1 MSQYYYDGLRDAYHL
16 IQKNERTRITPSTPK
31 ERIAEIYTNQNLQ
44 RIVSKREPGEPV
56 RTQRLKLDP
65 SVQKQYDADRKKGR
79 DDIRKKS
86 AQYRLK
92 SKDKVPTKGGKKMFE
107 EFMRIL
113 KEQNE
118 ARTSKS
124 DLEYM
129 EQVYLSARALNFDK
143 WILFITEML

>member
-1 MSQYYYDGLRDAYHL
+1 MSQFSYDGLRDAYHL
-16 IQKNERTRITPSTPK
+16 IQKRERQKISPSNPK
-31 ERIAEIYTNQNLQ
+31 DRLAEVYTNQNLQ
-44 RIVSKREPGEPV
+44 RVVSKREPGEPV

-107 EFMRIL
+107 EFMR
-113 KEQNE
+113 E
-118 ARTSKS
+118 AAASAKPRTSKK
-124 DLEYM
+124 DIEYM
-129 EQVYLSARALNFDK
+129 EQVYLSARALDFDK
-143 WILFITEML
+143 WIMFITDML

>member
-16 IQKNERTRITPSTPK
+16 IQKNERAKISPVAPK
-31 ERIAEIYTNQNLQ
+31 ERLAEVYSNQNLQ
-44 RIVSKREPGEPV
+44 RVISKREPGEPV
-56 RTQRLKLDP
+56 RTQRLKLAP
-65 SVQKQYDADRKKGR
+65 SAQKQYDADRKVWK
-79 DDIRKKS
+79 DMTRKSS

-92 SKDKVPTKGGKKMFE
+92 SKDKVPTKNGKKMFE
-107 EFMRIL
+107 EFMRSL

-118 ARTSKS
+118 ARASKS

-129 EQVYLSARALNFDK
+129 EQVYLSARALDFDK

>member
-31 ERIAEIYTNQNLQ
+31 ERLAEVYTNQNLQ
-44 RIVSKREPGEPV
+44 RVVSKREPGEPL
-56 RTQRLKLDP
+56 RTQRLKLAP
-65 SVQKQYDADRKKGR
+65 SAQKQYDRDREVGR
-79 DDIRKKS
+79 QEIRKKS

-92 SKDKVPTKGGKKMFE
+92 NKDKVPTKNGKKMFE
-107 EFMRIL
+107 EFMRSL

-129 EQVYLSARALNFDK
+129 EQVYLSARALDFDK